1 MLWLV
6 TNISEERFQGF
17 RGCQPRIWVL
27 RLMIL
32 DCSCVQDARV
42 CLLALSGYRR
52 MLDRQPCVFLLE
64 VWSQHSPIRF
74 IELHLFFM
82 I

>member
-1 MLWLV
+1 M
-6 TNISEERFQGF
+6 SGFQGMSAENL
-17 RGCQPRIWVL
+17 GAKVND
-27 RLMIL
+27 ML

-64 VWSQHSPIRF
+64 VWSPHSPIRF
-74 IELHLFFM
+74 I
-82 I
+82 